1 MRGIANPVTVGSN
14 PAHASIFHPR
24 ETTMQ
29 VPEDLKYTE
38 SHEWVRLEGGRVTV
52 GITEFAQSQLADLTF
67 VDLPEV
73 GSEVSAG
80 EEVAV
85 VESVKAASDVYA
97 PLSGTIVEVNESL
110 SESPEKINEDPFGE
124 GWLFV
129 LEPVSPDDADGL
141 LDAAAYR
148 DLIPGE

>member
-1 MRGIANPVTVGSN
+1 
-14 PAHASIFHPR
+14 
-24 ETTMQ
+24 MQ

-38 SHEWVRLEGGRVTV
+38 SHEWVRLEGDLCRI

-73 GSEVSAG
+73 GAKVSAG
-80 EEVAV
+80 DEVAV

-97 PLSGTIVEVNESL
+97 PISGEVVEANETLSD
-110 SESPEKINEDPFGE
+110 SPEVINEDSFGE

-129 LEPVSPDDADGL
+129 VKPDNVSD
-141 LDAAAYR
+141 LDSMLNAEAYR
-148 DLIPGE
+148 ALLPEE